1 MSTGEGLHCPVLY
14 TFSKLTPATPI
25 LTVRRC
31 AHTVGASVSTV
42 CSVAHRP
49 RQFTRLEILM
59 NCGTPVH
66 FAAGDFEFGCVPEE
80 RRGGLGGNKGKK
92 SQESQVVALS
102 RPTRVRRYTCI
113 CRRYTVSVED
123 TSYLSK
129 IHAYLNSAKIRKR
142 RPLHQQ
148 PHPLYIPLTQRSTVA
163 GDANVVPTVVTA
175 K

>member
-1 MSTGEGLHCPVLY
+1 MLTRRGST
-14 TFSKLTPATPI
+14 
-25 LTVRRC
+25 
-31 AHTVGASVSTV
+31 
-42 CSVAHRP
+42 HRP

-142 RPLHQQ
+142 RPLHVS
-148 PHPLYIPLTQRSTVA
+148 PHPLYIPLVQLEGSVQGERTHA
-163 GDANVVPTVVTA
+163 CDACFPQVYGWGAFLKVSWS
-175 K
+175 